1 MLCKK
6 ARAIELLTLFCSLGV
21 KARGNFRSLS
31 QNDKDRQCENLH
43 KVHAYDAQHQKKR
56 TLKNIYSSKCG
67 PSVGIII
74 WNYNKNT
81 SSELSRILDH
91 IYKRFYL
98 FTHNLQC
105 YHVPFFTAD
114 SNA

>member
-1 MLCKK
+1 MTKTDNVKIFIKFMPMMLNTK
-6 ARAIELLTLFCSLGV
+6 
-21 KARGNFRSLS
+21 
-31 QNDKDRQCENLH
+31 
-43 KVHAYDAQHQKKR
+43 KKR

-105 YHVPFFTAD
+105 YVPFFTAD